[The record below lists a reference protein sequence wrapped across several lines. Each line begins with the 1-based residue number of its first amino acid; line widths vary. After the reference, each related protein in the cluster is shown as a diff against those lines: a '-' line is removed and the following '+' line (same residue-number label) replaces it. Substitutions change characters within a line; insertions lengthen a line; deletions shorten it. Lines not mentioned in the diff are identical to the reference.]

1 MDNNMDEQTPK
12 IISESKALS
21 RMANLCAR
29 REYCVHDIETKLQRY
44 NLDNETIKSII
55 AKLKKEKYID
65 ELRFTRSFIRD
76 KIQFNKWGKIK
87 IEYALRQKRVPENIV
102 NEAFMDFSD
111 NDLNDC
117 LQELLQAKWKTIKA
131 NSDYEKQT
139 KLIRFGLSRGFDMG
153 VILQCIKKLK

>member
-1 MDNNMDEQTPK
+1 MEEQIPK

-44 NLDNETIKSII
+44 NLENDTIKSII

-76 KIQFNKWGKIK
+76 KIRFNKWGKVK
-87 IEYALRQKRVPENIV
+87 IEYALRQKRIPESIV
-102 NEAFMDFSD
+102 NEAFMDFTDS
-111 NDLNDC
+111 DLNDS
-117 LQELLQAKWKTIKA
+117 LQELLQAKCKTIKA

-153 VILQCIKKLK
+153 VILQCVKKLK

>member
-1 MDNNMDEQTPK
+1 MEEETPK

-44 NLDNETIKSII
+44 KLDKDTIKNIV

-76 KIQFNKWGKIK
+76 KIRFNKWGKVK
-87 IEYALRQKRVPENIV
+87 IDYALRQKRIPESIV
-102 NEAFMDFSD
+102 NEAFMDFTD
-111 NDLNDC
+111 NDLNDS

-153 VILQCIKKLK
+153 VILQCVKNLK